1 MLTPDVDRPRYPH
14 RNRKDIAMIDVS
26 GIEIPELAEGSKSRI
41 MNIPVA
47 KAGDTIPLEVNAL
60 GEQMYTYLLF
70 LGAKAVLARG
80 MSNVTKAEFPNEE
93 DRNAEAAEIAKKTL
107 ADLYAGKVRMTG
119 MVKEKGLGRGEV
131 NTEAMRIARE
141 DVKAQLKE
149 EGFRVSLIKP
159 AFISKLARELIE
171 NDPEILAEAK
181 TNVEKRKAAGKKKRI
196 DLSQVT
202 EDAELVKKAEAKG
215 RGRKRVQEDE
225 EVPPPRRGG
234 TERRI
239 GA

>member
-1 MLTPDVDRPRYPH
+1 MHRLRAKGERFAQDRI
-14 RNRKDIAMIDVS
+14 NIMIDVS

-47 KAGDTIPLEVNAL
+47 KAGDVIPLEVNAL

-80 MSNVTKAEFPNEE
+80 MSNVTKAEFPDEE
-93 DRNAEAAEIAKKTL
+93 ERNAEAAEIAKRTL

-119 MVKEKGLGRGEV
+119 MVKEKGIGRGEV
-131 NTEAMRIARE
+131 NTEAMRISRE

-159 AFISKLARELIE
+159 AFISKLAKELIE
-171 NDPEILAEAK
+171 NDPDILVEAK
-181 TNVEKRKAAGKKKRI
+181 ANVEKRKAAGKKKRI
-196 DLSQVT
+196 DLSKVT
-202 EDAELVKKAEAKG
+202 EDEGLVKKAEAKG
-215 RGRKRVQEDE
+215 RGRKRVQEEEE

>member
-1 MLTPDVDRPRYPH
+1 
-14 RNRKDIAMIDVS
+14 MIDVS
-26 GIEIPELAEGSKSRI
+26 GIEIPELAEGSNSRI
-41 MNIPVA
+41 MHIPVA
-47 KAGDTIPLEVNAL
+47 KAGDTIPIEINAL
-60 GEQMYTYLLF
+60 GEQMYTYLVF
-70 LGAKAVLARG
+70 LGAKAVMARG

-93 DRNAEAAEIAKKTL
+93 DRNAEAAEIAKATL
-107 ADLYAGKVRMTG
+107 TNLYAGKVRMTG
-119 MVKEKGLGRGEV
+119 MTKEKGIGRGEV

-159 AFISKLARELIE
+159 AFISKLAKELIE
-171 NDPEILAEAK
+171 NDPDILVEAK
-181 TNVEKRKAAGKKKRI
+181 ANVEKRKAAGKKKRI

-215 RGRKRVQEDE
+215 KGRKRVQADE
-225 EVPPPRRGG
+225 EVPPTRRGG